1 MSNSERAK
9 LSLEVMESWNWLLTV
24 NCSRSLRS
32 PPPRPPRHV
41 ARSGRDRISGAS
53 EREAAHNVGPGLE
66 PRR

>member
-32 PPPRPPRHV
+32 PPLAPLAMWRV
-41 ARSGRDRISGAS
+41 LDVTGLVVLV
-53 EREAAHNVGPGLE
+53 REAAHNVGPGLE